1 MSNQLFSY
9 WGNQT
14 KNILQHLEVIQKVI
28 FIRFLDKVEL
38 SLSAVYY
45 TGLDFTF
52 GLSTNSGFSK
62 DHVD

>member
-38 SLSAVYY
+38 SLQLY
-45 TGLDFTF
+45 TTRVWIL
-52 GLSTNSGFSK
+52 LSDYPPILVFQK
-62 DHVD
+62 IM